1 MRRGFEINKGRFD
14 RELKKKGLLHP
25 RGSRLAGKPNAT
37 AFARQ
42 IGMDTA
48 TAWRVLN
55 GEAKAGP
62 DFVDNV
68 LEAWD
73 MEFHDL
79 FKLTPKTARR
89 RVAA

>member
-1 MRRGFEINKGRFD
+1 MRKGFEINKGRFD

-25 RGSRLAGKPNAT
+25 RGSKLAGKPNAT
-37 AFARQ
+37 AFAKQ

-48 TAWRVLN
+48 TTWRVLN
-55 GEAKAGP
+55 GNAKAGP
-62 DFVDNV
+62 DFVENV
-68 LEAWD
+68 LDAWG

-79 FKLTPKTARR
+79 FKATPRTRR

>member
-55 GEAKAGP
+55 GEAMAGTE
-62 DFVDNV
+62 FVENV
-68 LEAWD
+68 LDAWD

-79 FKLTPKTARR
+79 FKVTTKTRR